1 MELTATTQTQTP
13 SLALQNRLNEKPP
26 PSPPSP
32 HGVDSQVVENGPFG
46 LELQMV
52 KIVFGLLP

>member
-26 PSPPSP
+26 PSPPVP
-32 HGVDSQVVENGPFG
+32 LWGG

-52 KIVFGLLP
+52 KIVLGLIL